1 MTLHTIG
8 SQNLGYVVYNV
19 ETGQRI
25 QQALLPVA
33 DDTYVTWLGFS
44 TGGIPA
50 FYDDNGVMHVLNYYR
65 RVDQGQW
72 APILDSSLVVVES
85 ETVSTPHYWPISL
98 TDEAMKCVKC
108 KV

>member
-1 MTLHTIG
+1 M
-8 SQNLGYVVYNV
+8 GYIVYNV

-25 QQALLPVA
+25 QQGMLPVA
-33 DDTYVTWLGFS
+33 DDTHVTWLGFS
-44 TGGIPA
+44 NGGIPA

-72 APILDSSLVVVES
+72 SPILDTSLVVTES
-85 ETVSTPHYWPISL
+85 ETVSTPHYWPVSL
-98 TDEAMKCVKC
+98 TDEVMKCVKC